1 MPGYLNKIKQMA
13 APFGRGL
20 MAQVAPGLASGVI
33 NEFFHQWNVDVDKIT
48 EDVQRDRPLWGEMG
62 PDERRQ
68 LAYFAKRTNSLDF
81 ITPEWFIDSIKKD
94 FPAVASLFLNWLE
107 AGEWLGRQI
116 DELKR
121 ELAAEPQQ

>member
-1 MPGYLNKIKQMA
+1 
-13 APFGRGL
+13 

-68 LAYFAKRTNSLDF
+68 LAAFAGKMDNLDF
-81 ITPEWFIDSIKKD
+81 ITSQWLIDSIKKD